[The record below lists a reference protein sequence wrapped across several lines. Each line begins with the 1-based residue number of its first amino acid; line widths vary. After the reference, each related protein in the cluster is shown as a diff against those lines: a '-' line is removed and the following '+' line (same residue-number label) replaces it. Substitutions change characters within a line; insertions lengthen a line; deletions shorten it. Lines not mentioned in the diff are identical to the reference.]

1 VIVVSVQ
8 ARSKQLVVE
17 AIKSDVAS
25 TTDATSQP
33 SKASRP
39 RLVIRVELVP
49 EAQPQPAI
57 SERLNPRLLA
67 LAVAVI
73 VLLALTWVGLRSDRS
88 DRTSAED
95 TMKAQS
101 ARPALASQPA
111 TVASPESSA
120 QTAPST
126 LQKESSGATRLAPS
140 PTAAPIVPAKPDAP
154 ASPVDE
160 VLPDASHNALQTIRG
175 TVRVAVRVVIDKE
188 GKVVAASS
196 EDPGP
201 SRYFERLSLAAAKK
215 WTFTSTNAENERTA
229 LVRFSFT
236 REGVTARAAS
246 PQ

>member
-1 VIVVSVQ
+1 M
-8 ARSKQLVVE
+8 E

-25 TTDATSQP
+25 TSGATSQP
-33 SKASRP
+33 SKGSRP

-67 LAVAVI
+67 LVVAAI
-73 VLLALTWVGLRSDRS
+73 ALLALTWVGVSLFRS

-95 TMKAQS
+95 TVKAQS
-101 ARPALASQPA
+101 APPALASRPA

-120 QTAPST
+120 KTAPAT
-126 LQKESSGATRLAPS
+126 VQKESSGATRLAPS
-140 PTAAPIVPAKPDAP
+140 PTTAPIVPAKPDAP
-154 ASPVDE
+154 PSPVNE

-175 TVRVAVRVVIDKE
+175 TVRVAVQVVIDKE
-188 GKVVAASS
+188 GKVVAVTSQ
-196 EDPGP
+196 DPGP

-215 WTFTSTNAENERTA
+215 WTFTPTDAQDQRTM

-246 PQ
+246 PE

>member
-1 VIVVSVQ
+1 M
-8 ARSKQLVVE
+8 
-17 AIKSDVAS
+17 
-25 TTDATSQP
+25 
-33 SKASRP
+33 
-39 RLVIRVELVP
+39 
-49 EAQPQPAI
+49 
-57 SERLNPRLLA
+57 NPRLLA

-73 VLLALTWVGLRSDRS
+73 ALLALTWVGLSVLRS

-95 TMKAQS
+95 TVKAPS

-140 PTAAPIVPAKPDAP
+140 PTAAPLPTKPDAP
-154 ASPVDE
+154 PSPLNE
-160 VLPDASHNALQTIRG
+160 VLPDASQNALQTIRG

-188 GKVVAASS
+188 GKVVAAGS

-201 SRYFERLSLAAAKK
+201 SRYFERRSLAAAKK
-215 WTFTSTNAENERTA
+215 WTFTSTNAENERTV

>member
-1 VIVVSVQ
+1 M
-8 ARSKQLVVE
+8 
-17 AIKSDVAS
+17 
-25 TTDATSQP
+25 
-33 SKASRP
+33 
-39 RLVIRVELVP
+39 
-49 EAQPQPAI
+49 
-57 SERLNPRLLA
+57 NPRLLA
-67 LAVAVI
+67 LVVAVI
-73 VLLALTWVGLRSDRS
+73 ALLALTWVGLSVLRS

-95 TMKAQS
+95 TVKAPS

>member
-1 VIVVSVQ
+1 
-8 ARSKQLVVE
+8 VE

-49 EAQPQPAI
+49 EARPQPAI

-67 LAVAVI
+67 LVVAAI
-73 VLLALTWVGLRSDRS
+73 ALLALTWVGVSLFRS

-95 TMKAQS
+95 AVKAQS
-101 ARPALASQPA
+101 APPAPASRPA
-111 TVASPESSA
+111 TVATPESSA
-120 QTAPST
+120 KTAPAT
-126 LQKESSGATRLAPS
+126 VQKESSGATRLAPS
-140 PTAAPIVPAKPDAP
+140 PTTAPTTAPIVPAKPDAP
-154 ASPVDE
+154 PSPVNE

-175 TVRVAVRVVIDKE
+175 TVRVAVRVIIDEE
-188 GKVVAASS
+188 GKVVAVTSQ
-196 EDPGP
+196 DPGP

-215 WTFTSTNAENERTA
+215 WTFTPTDEQDQRTM

-246 PQ
+246 PE